1 MVMPTPDSPAG
12 ASDSNL
18 GGAFADFIQDAAG
31 SESGATGALNAD
43 NNSNASADDV
53 INELLGLEGDKPG
66 NVPYER
72 YREVNERAKQAE
84 TTSSQL
90 GEWQGVID
98 ELRAQGLA
106 EPTREAHARELSKLK
121 PEARSEVWTAA
132 LAEAGGPENVTA
144 EQIAAKGARHRKK
157 KPRRVKPKM
166 FKAKGKGWTLQL
178 ERSSVDVS
186 IVDALRAALAQAEAQ
201 LPGLKAA

>member
-1 MVMPTPDSPAG
+1 MFGTKKPAEPVKPTRRQEPQITLAE
-12 ASDSNL
+12 L
-18 GGAFADFIQDAAG
+18 
-31 SESGATGALNAD
+31 ESVIAEGLKVTAATGRALALIRD
-43 NNSNASADDV
+43 R
-53 INELLGLEGDKPG
+53 ELYLEVSGDWESYLSIRWNMTVDYG
-66 NVPYER
+66 NKLI
-72 YREVNERAKQAE
+72 AAA
-84 TTSSQL
+84 T
-90 GEWQGVID
+90 ICD